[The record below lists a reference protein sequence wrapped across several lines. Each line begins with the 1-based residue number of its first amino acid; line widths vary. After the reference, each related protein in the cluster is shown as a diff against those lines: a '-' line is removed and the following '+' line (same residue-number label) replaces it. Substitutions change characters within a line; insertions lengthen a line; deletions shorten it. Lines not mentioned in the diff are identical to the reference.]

1 MWPKNFSERLE
12 SWAQLRQQC
21 RQLESEPALIKIN
34 TWWFQSPWTAY
45 HLHWDDQQDWPDPWQ
60 LLSDNQY
67 CPVARGLGIMYTIAM
82 LDRADLQDACMIE
95 YQSDNLVL
103 VNKEK
108 YILNWDP
115 DQVVKYQPGAVKTS
129 AACQSRTSKTKNSLG

>member
-1 MWPKNFSERLE
+1 MWPRDFSERLE

-21 RQLESEPALIKIN
+21 QTLDSEPALIKIN
-34 TWWFQSPWTAY
+34 QWWFQTPWTAY
-45 HLHWDDQQDWPDPWQ
+45 HLHWDDQADWPDPWQ

-67 CPVARGLGIMYTIAM
+67 CPVARGLGIMYTISM
-82 LDRADLQDACMIE
+82 LDREDLQDAQMIE

-103 VNKEK
+103 VSQKK

-115 DQVVKYQPGAVKTS
+115 DQVV
-129 AACQSRTSKTKNSLG
+129 NISLGRSKPRRQVSQEQIKQKIR

>member
-1 MWPKNFSERLE
+1 MWPRDFSERLE

-21 RQLESEPALIKIN
+21 QTLDSEPALIKIN
-34 TWWFQSPWTAY
+34 QWWFQTPWTAY
-45 HLHWDDQQDWPDPWQ
+45 HLHWDDQEDWPDPWQ

-67 CPVARGLGIMYTIAM
+67 CPVARGLGIMYTISM
-82 LDRADLQDACMIE
+82 LDREDMQDAHMIE

-103 VNKEK
+103 VAQEK

-115 DQVVKYQPGAVKTS
+115 DQVV
-129 AACQSRTSKTKNSLG
+129 NISLGKSKPRRQVSQEQVKQKIR

>member
-1 MWPKNFSERLE
+1 MWPRNFSERLE

-21 RQLESEPALIKIN
+21 RRLDSEPALIKIN
-34 TWWFQSPWTAY
+34 QWWFQTPWTAY
-45 HLHWDDQQDWPDPWQ
+45 HLHWDDQKDWPDPWQ

-67 CPVARGLGIMYTIAM
+67 CPVARGLGIMYTISM
-82 LDRADLQDACMIE
+82 LDREDLQDAQMIE

-103 VNKEK
+103 VAQEK

-115 DQVVKYQPGAVKTS
+115 DQVV
-129 AACQSRTSKTKNSLG
+129 NISLGKSKPRRQVSQEQIKQKIR

>member
-1 MWPKNFSERLE
+1 MWPRNFSERLE

-21 RQLESEPALIKIN
+21 QKLDSEPALIKIN
-34 TWWFQSPWTAY
+34 TWWFQTPWTAY
-45 HLHWDDQQDWPDPWQ
+45 HLHWDDQSEWPDPWQ

-67 CPVARGLGIMYTIAM
+67 CPVARGLGIMYTISM
-82 LDRADLQDACMIE
+82 LDREDLQDAQMIE

-103 VNKEK
+103 VSQEK

-115 DQVVKYQPGAVKTS
+115 DQVV
-129 AACQSRTSKTKNSLG
+129 NISLGKSKPRRQVSQEQIKQKIR

>member
-1 MWPKNFSERLE
+1 MWPRDFSERLE

-21 RQLESEPALIKIN
+21 SQLDLEPALIKLN
-34 TWWFQSPWTAY
+34 SWWFQTPWTAY

-60 LLSDNQY
+60 LLSDDQY
-67 CPVARGLGIMYTIAM
+67 CPVARGLGIMYTISM
-82 LDRADLQDACMIE
+82 LDREDMQDCRMIE

-103 VNKEK
+103 VSQEK

-115 DQVVKYQPGAVKTS
+115 DQVV
-129 AACQSRTSKTKNSLG
+129 NISLGKSKPRRQVSQEQIKQKIR

>member
-1 MWPKNFSERLE
+1 MWPRDFSERLE

-21 RQLESEPALIKIN
+21 QTLDSEPALTKIN
-34 TWWFQSPWTAY
+34 QWWFQTPWTAY

-67 CPVARGLGIMYTIAM
+67 CPVARGLGIMYTISM
-82 LDRADLQDACMIE
+82 LDREDMQDACMIE

-103 VNKEK
+103 VAQEK

-115 DQVVKYQPGAVKTS
+115 DQVV
-129 AACQSRTSKTKNSLG
+129 NISLGRSKPRRQVSQEQVKQKIR

>member
-1 MWPKNFSERLE
+1 MWPRNFSERLE

-21 RQLESEPALIKIN
+21 QTLDSEPALIKIN
-34 TWWFQSPWTAY
+34 AWWFQTPWTAY
-45 HLHWDDQQDWPDPWQ
+45 HLHWDDQADWPDPWQ
-60 LLSDNQY
+60 LLSDDQY
-67 CPVARGLGIMYTIAM
+67 CPVARGLGILYTIAM
-82 LDRADLQDACMIE
+82 LDREDLQDACMIE

-115 DQVVKYQPGAVKTS
+115 DQVL
-129 AACQSRTSKTKNSLG
+129 NISLGRSKPRRQVSQEQIKQKIR

>member
-21 RQLESEPALIKIN
+21 SKLSSEPALIKIN
-34 TWWFQSPWTAY
+34 AWWFQTPWTAY
-45 HLHWDDQQDWPDPWQ
+45 HLHWDDQADWPDPWQ
-60 LLSDNQY
+60 LLSDDQY
-67 CPVARGLGIMYTIAM
+67 CPVARGLGILYTIAM
-82 LDRADLQDACMIE
+82 LDREDLQDACMIE

-103 VNKEK
+103 VAQEK

-115 DQVVKYQPGAVKTS
+115 DQVL
-129 AACQSRTSKTKNSLG
+129 NISLGRSKPRRQVSQEQIKQKIR

>member
-1 MWPKNFSERLE
+1 MWPRNFSERLE

-21 RQLESEPALIKIN
+21 MQLDSEPALIKIN
-34 TWWFQSPWTAY
+34 TWWFQTPWTAY
-45 HLHWDDQQDWPDPWQ
+45 HLHWDDQSEWPDPWQ

-67 CPVARGLGIMYTIAM
+67 CPVARGLGIMYTISM
-82 LDRADLQDACMIE
+82 LDREDLQDAQMIE

-103 VNKEK
+103 VSQEK

-115 DQVVKYQPGAVKTS
+115 DQVV
-129 AACQSRTSKTKNSLG
+129 NISLGKSKSRRQVSQEQIKQKIR

>member
-1 MWPKNFSERLE
+1 MWPRDFSERLE

-21 RQLESEPALIKIN
+21 LTLDPEPALIKIN
-34 TWWFQSPWTAY
+34 QWWFQSPWTAY
-45 HLHWDDQQDWPDPWQ
+45 HLHWDDQADWPDPWQ
-60 LLSDNQY
+60 LLSDNIY

-82 LDRADLQDACMIE
+82 LERVDMQDACMIE

-103 VNKEK
+103 VAQEK

-115 DQVVKYQPGAVKTS
+115 DQVV
-129 AACQSRTSKTKNSLG
+129 NISLGKSKPRRRVSQEQVKQKIR

>member
-1 MWPKNFSERLE
+1 MWPRNFSERLE

-21 RQLESEPALIKIN
+21 QTLDSEPALIKIN
-34 TWWFQSPWTAY
+34 QWWFQTPWTAY

-67 CPVARGLGIMYTIAM
+67 CPVARGLGIMYTISM
-82 LDRADLQDACMIE
+82 LDREDLQDAQMIE

-103 VNKEK
+103 VSQEK

-115 DQVVKYQPGAVKTS
+115 DQVV
-129 AACQSRTSKTKNSLG
+129 NISLGKSKPRRQVSQEQIKQKIR

>member
-1 MWPKNFSERLE
+1 MWPRNFSERLE

-21 RQLESEPALIKIN
+21 RQLDPEPALIKIN
-34 TWWFQSPWTAY
+34 TWWFQTPWTAY

-60 LLSDNQY
+60 LLSDDQY

-82 LDRADLQDACMIE
+82 LDREDLQDAQMIE

-103 VNKEK
+103 VSQEK

-115 DQVVKYQPGAVKTS
+115 DQVV
-129 AACQSRTSKTKNSLG
+129 NISLGRSTPRRQVSQEQVKQKIR

>member
-1 MWPKNFSERLE
+1 MWPRDFSERLE

-21 RQLESEPALIKIN
+21 CQLDAEPALIKIN
-34 TWWFQSPWTAY
+34 QWWFQTPWTAY
-45 HLHWDDQQDWPDPWQ
+45 HLHWDDQSEWPDPWQ

-82 LDRADLQDACMIE
+82 LDREDLQDACMIE

-103 VNKEK
+103 VSQEK

-115 DQVVKYQPGAVKTS
+115 DQVV
-129 AACQSRTSKTKNSLG
+129 NISLGRSKPRRQVSQEQVKQKIR